1 MTVSLDDLETRNVNA
16 NASVDDAYSAFDAPD
31 AEVLI
36 AGAGPVGLTAAL
48 ALAHAGV
55 RVHVLEA
62 ANSITEDLRASTF
75 HPPTLDLLDA
85 YGITPTLVAQGLVCP
100 HWQVRLHPSGEH
112 ARFDLSVLADV
123 TAHPYRLQCEQ
134 YKLSRAL
141 LARLAEY
148 PHARVS
154 FGARVEAVTQDAN
167 AVNVAV
173 NVGVS
178 VRAEGG
184 PQGKALKAAWLIGA
198 DGARSVVRKAIGINF
213 EGETY
218 PETTILA
225 TTDFPF
231 EDHLPGLSNV
241 TYCWQAGAGNFSLLK
256 VPGRWRVSIYPDEKL
271 SIDDALKPEAI
282 EAALQAIVPQT
293 RPYTVFEVRPYRVH
307 QRIASR
313 YGAGRVWLAG
323 DAAHVNSP
331 AGGMGMNGGVHDALN
346 LADKLA
352 RVLRGEP
359 ASLLQLYER
368 QRRPV
373 ALDQILKQAD
383 ANRAR
388 MRERDP
394 ALRLVALRKL
404 QAIANDPAALRT
416 HLLRTSMIEGLRQA
430 EGVI

>member
-1 MTVSLDDLETRNVNA
+1 M
-16 NASVDDAYSAFDAPD
+16 
-31 AEVLI
+31 I

-62 ANSITEDLRASTF
+62 ASTITEDLRASTF

-85 YGITPTLVAQGLVCP
+85 YGITPTLIAQGLVCP

-141 LARLAEY
+141 LTRLAGY
-148 PHARVS
+148 PNARVS
-154 FGARVEAVTQDAN
+154 FGVGVDAVTQDAD
-167 AVNVAV
+167 
-173 NVGVS
+173 GVS
-178 VRAEGG
+178 VQVAGSDEVKTLRAGHEGDA
-184 PQGKALKAAWLIGA
+184 QSTALRAAWLIGA
-198 DGARSVVRKAIGINF
+198 DGARSSVRKSIGINF
-213 EGETY
+213 EGESY

-271 SIDDALKPEAI
+271 SVEDALKPEAI
-282 EAALQAIVPQT
+282 EAALQSIVPQPK
-293 RPYTVFEVRPYRVH
+293 PYTVFEVRPYRVH

-346 LADKLA
+346 LADKIV
-352 RVLRGEP
+352 RVLQGE
-359 ASLLQLYER
+359 STDLLQLYER

-373 ALDQILKQAD
+373 ALDQILKQSD

-394 ALRLVALRKL
+394 ALRLAALRKL
-404 QAIANDPAALRT
+404 QAIADDPAALRA

-430 EGVI
+430 ESVV

>member
-1 MTVSLDDLETRNVNA
+1 M
-16 NASVDDAYSAFDAPD
+16 
-31 AEVLI
+31 LI

-48 ALAHAGV
+48 VLAHAGV
-55 RVHVLEA
+55 PVHVLEA
-62 ANSITEDLRASTF
+62 ASSITEDLRASTF

-85 YGITPTLVAQGLVCP
+85 YGITPTLIAQGLVCP
-100 HWQVRLHPSGEH
+100 HWQVRLHPNGEH

-141 LARLAEY
+141 LARLAAY
-148 PHARVS
+148 PHAQVS
-154 FGARVEAVTQDAN
+154 FGVSVEAVTQDAD
-167 AVNVAV
+167 
-173 NVGVS
+173 GVS
-178 VRAEGG
+178 VQVASQDG
-184 PQGKALKAAWLIGA
+184 ALQAAWLIGA
-198 DGARSVVRKAIGINF
+198 DGARSIVRKAVGISF

-256 VPGRWRVSIYPDEKL
+256 VPGRWRISIYPDEKI

-282 EAALQAIVPQT
+282 EAALQAIVPQP
-293 RPYTVFEVRPYRVH
+293 RPYNVFEIRPYRVH
-307 QRIASR
+307 QRIASS
-313 YGAGRVWLAG
+313 YGVGRVWLAG

-331 AGGMGMNGGVHDALN
+331 AGGMGMNGGVHDAIN
-346 LADKLA
+346 LAEKLVQ
-352 RVLRGEP
+352 VLRGEP
-359 ASLLQLYER
+359 ASLLQLYEQ

-394 ALRLVALRKL
+394 ALRLTALRKL
-404 QAIANDPAALRT
+404 QAIASDPAALRA

-430 EGVI
+430 AAITATPATPATAMATVATSLTPSHTPSHTPCASGRGLG

>member
-1 MTVSLDDLETRNVNA
+1 M
-16 NASVDDAYSAFDAPD
+16 
-31 AEVLI
+31 LI

-62 ANSITEDLRASTF
+62 ASGITEDLRASTF

-85 YGITPTLVAQGLVCP
+85 YGITPTLLAQGLVCP

-112 ARFDLSVLADV
+112 ARFDLSVLADA

-134 YKLSRAL
+134 YKLARAL
-141 LARLAEY
+141 LAGLAAY
-148 PHARVS
+148 PQARVS
-154 FGARVEAVTQDAN
+154 FSASVEAVAQDAD
-167 AVNVAV
+167 
-173 NVGVS
+173 GVS
-178 VRAEGG
+178 VRVASQNET
-184 PQGKALKAAWLIGA
+184 LKAAWLISA
-198 DGARSVVRKAIGINF
+198 DGARSVVRKAIGIHF

-282 EAALQAIVPQT
+282 EAALQAIVPLHK
-293 RPYTVFEVRPYRVH
+293 PYNVFEVRPYRVH
-307 QRIASR
+307 QRIASS
-313 YGAGRVWLAG
+313 YGVDRIWLAG

-346 LADKLA
+346 LADKLV

-373 ALDQILKQAD
+373 ALEQILKQAD

-404 QAIANDPAALRT
+404 QAIADDPAALRA

-430 EGVI
+430 DGVI

>member
-1 MTVSLDDLETRNVNA
+1 MTSLPN
-16 NASVDDAYSAFDAPD
+16 DAKTGDTDSRDAQ
-31 AEVLI
+31 VLI
-36 AGAGPVGLTAAL
+36 AGAGPVGLAAAL

-62 ANSITEDLRASTF
+62 ASAIAADLRASTF

-85 YGITPTLVAQGLVCP
+85 YGITPALVAQGLVCP

-154 FGARVEAVTQDAN
+154 FGASADAVTQDAHG
-167 AVNVAV
+167 VKVQVA
-173 NVGVS
+173 S
-178 VRAEGG
+178 
-184 PQGKALKAAWLIGA
+184 QDKTLKAEWLIGA
-198 DGARSVVRKAIGINF
+198 DGAHSAVRKATGINF

-231 EDHLPGLSNV
+231 EDYLPGLSNV

-271 SIDDALKPEAI
+271 SIDDALKPDAI

-293 RPYTVFEVRPYRVH
+293 KPYTVFEVRPYRVH
-307 QRIASR
+307 QRIASS
-313 YGAGRVWLAG
+313 YGAGRIWLAG

-346 LADKLA
+346 LAEKLV
-352 RVLRGEP
+352 RVLHGEP

-394 ALRLVALRKL
+394 ALRLAALRKL
-404 QAIANDPAALRT
+404 QAIANDPAALRA

-430 EGVI
+430 EAAI

>member
-1 MTVSLDDLETRNVNA
+1 MIASPHDLEARHL
-16 NASVDDAYSAFDAPD
+16 DAHDAGG

-62 ANSITEDLRASTF
+62 ASTITEDLRASTF

-85 YGITPTLVAQGLVCP
+85 YGITPTLIAQGLVCP

-154 FGARVEAVTQDAN
+154 FGASVESVTQDAD
-167 AVNVAV
+167 
-173 NVGVS
+173 GVT
-178 VRAEGG
+178 VRIASQDEALRARHEGDA
-184 PQGKALKAAWLIGA
+184 QGTSLRATCLIGA
-198 DGARSVVRKAIGINF
+198 DGARSAVRKAVGISF

-231 EDHLPGLSNV
+231 EDYMPGLSNV

-256 VPGRWRVSIYPDEKL
+256 VPGRWRVSIYPDDKL

-282 EAALQAIVPQT
+282 EAALQAIVPQPQ
-293 RPYTVFEVRPYRVH
+293 PYTVFEVRPYRVH
-307 QRIASR
+307 QRIASS
-313 YGAGRVWLAG
+313 YGVGRVWLAG

-346 LADKLA
+346 LADKLL

-394 ALRLVALRKL
+394 ALRLAALRKL
-404 QAIANDPAALRT
+404 QTIADDPAALRA

-430 EGVI
+430 EAVS